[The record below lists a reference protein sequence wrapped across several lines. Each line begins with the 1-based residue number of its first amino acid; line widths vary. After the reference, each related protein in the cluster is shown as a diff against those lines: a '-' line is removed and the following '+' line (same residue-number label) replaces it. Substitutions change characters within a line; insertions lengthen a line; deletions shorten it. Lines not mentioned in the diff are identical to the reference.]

1 MGLRN
6 VHPLAPAKFLRM
18 LPCEGRVR
26 CRRQGLRRG
35 SKLSAAIRVELKD
48 ANCAWI
54 SAAEEN
60 YPLRNGIGS
69 FPAIPLADF
78 GAAQPPRSG
87 SGDRPLFHPLPTYRS
102 AGARSEMGQ
111 SWPSQARGVNDPF
124 GVRYRQFESA

>member
-1 MGLRN
+1 
-6 VHPLAPAKFLRM
+6 M

-87 SGDRPLFHPLPTYRS
+87 SSDRPLSTPYRPTDRLEQGPKWGKTGS
-102 AGARSEMGQ
+102 TRLQ
-111 SWPSQARGVNDPF
+111 T
-124 GVRYRQFESA
+124 